1 MEYAN
6 KFILVPNDQF
16 SKHAPT
22 EDTLSELDRNMS
34 AILKNRGIPDDEKA
48 KLYMQILQKRTLNI
62 LDHNKVVQETIP
74 EPVSDQTT
82 EEEKQDLQLKI

>member
-6 KFILVPNDQF
+6 KFILVPNNQF

-48 KLYMQILQKRTLNI
+48 KLYMQILLKRLNI

-74 EPVSDQTT
+74 EPVSNQNT
-82 EEEKQDLQLKI
+82 EEEKQDVQLKI